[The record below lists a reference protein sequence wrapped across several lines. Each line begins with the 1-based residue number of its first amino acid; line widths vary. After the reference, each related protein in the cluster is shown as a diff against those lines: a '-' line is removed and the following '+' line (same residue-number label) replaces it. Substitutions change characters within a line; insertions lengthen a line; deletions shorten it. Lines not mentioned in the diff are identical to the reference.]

1 MRVLKVLHKHL
12 DLQKERVGNWAYQN
26 CEDSRDMLDRNV
38 LELEEAIKEY
48 EELVAKDKQKNCE
61 ECYKKADAALKAIDS
76 QPSSCDGCIHKPKA
90 GDNYYDP
97 CGECKRFYADMHTRT
112 EEDEI

>member
-1 MRVLKVLHKHL
+1 MRVLEILRRSLKVY
-12 DLQKERVGNWAYQN
+12 KELRKTCDCSDCDV
-26 CEDSRDMLDRNV
+26 SRDKTDRRIA
-38 LELEEAIKEY
+38 ELEEAIKEY
-48 EELVAKDKQKNCE
+48 QELKARDKQKNCE
-61 ECYKKADAALKAIDS
+61 ECYKKVDAALKAIDP